1 MATLKDYHKAL
12 LKRFGPQGWW
22 PGETPFEVMVGA
34 ILTQNT
40 AWKNVEKAI
49 ATLKTYGLLDPHKI
63 HETDQDTL
71 ALAIKPAGYFNVKA
85 KRLKSLIEWFVTKH
99 GADVERLKRIPPDRL
114 REELLEVKGIGPETA
129 DSILLYALDV
139 PTFVVDAY
147 TYRVL
152 TRHGSVG
159 EEATYDDMK
168 ELSKIRGVLG
178 KKVPGAPHEV
188 LLVLDATTGQN
199 GLSQAE
205 HFREAVEVTGIF
217 LAKLDGTA
225 KGGIAVAIREK
236 LGIPVKFVGTGE
248 TMEDFAEFDPDAFV
262 EALFAN

>member
-1 MATLKDYHKAL
+1 VSTLKDYHKAL

-71 ALAIKPAGYFNVKA
+71 ALAIRPAGYFNVKA

-99 GADVERLKRIPPDRL
+99 DGDVERLKRLPPDRL

-139 PTFVVDAY
+139 PTFVVDTY

-152 TRHGSVG
+152 TRHDVIG

-168 ELSKIRGVLG
+168 ELLERKLPRDRALYNEFHALIVAVG
-178 KKVPGAPHEV
+178 K
-188 LLVLDATTGQN
+188 DFCRATARCEKCP
-199 GLSQAE
+199 LK
-205 HFREAVEVTGIF
+205 RF
-217 LAKLDGTA
+217 LP
-225 KGGIAVAIREK
+225 E
-236 LGIPVKFVGTGE
+236 
-248 TMEDFAEFDPDAFV
+248 
-262 EALFAN
+262 